1 MLDVRK
7 EVSVTLTQQ
16 KRAEIS
22 ALLYF
27 NNDLI
32 LN

>member
-1 MLDVRK
+1 MLYVRK
-7 EVSVTLTQQ
+7 KASITLTQQ